1 MKKRILFLS
10 LVFLAL
16 TLSKLYA
23 KEATILY
30 TGQTHAMLYPCSCPI
45 EQDGGVS
52 RRSTLVK
59 ELRKK
64 YPDLLLLDAGSFTAG
79 GLMDE
84 YTQNTRLD
92 MQRSEINLQA
102 MELMRYDAVGV
113 GPDEFNFG
121 KDFFL
126 KNARKTNPAFLSAN
140 LDSDKV
146 APYIIKETGG
156 VKIGVIGLTNLEAG
170 RKSEGLKVNPPKA
183 IGELV
188 SRLKK
193 QGVEV
198 IAVLSTLGE
207 NKDLKLISQV
217 KGIDILFIGY
227 NPAKVDLQTK
237 VDSTFLLRPVWQ
249 GRALGKLTLEVK
261 AGKLLNC
268 KIEEIKLSDKFSDD
282 PAIKAILPRC
292 YSDANCKKEG
302 FVGSCQN
309 PGESKSNCTFTK
321 ANKVSL
327 LVISAKDCVICNA
340 GPVLGSLKKQFPG
353 LTAEYVYLPEVR
365 ARKLINSLSIQGLPA
380 YILGREIER
389 EKNFGSIKV
398 NLELKGNS
406 YLLKPQVSGIS
417 YFFDRQAKKGSFD
430 LFLSLFEK
438 EAGKLLKVTE
448 EFKPTLHFLAVEKG
462 DGFDAKNGVPETE
475 EYLRAVCVQKYYPG
489 KFWDYLICRSK
500 NVNSSWWE
508 DCLGQPNTL
517 KVKTCSRGHES
528 ANLLKKNISLNKELG
543 VMFGPTYLLDN
554 REIFSSQGV
563 PDKEELRKIIK
574 R

>member
-1 MKKRILFLS
+1 MKKTILFFL

-16 TLSKLYA
+16 SLSNLYA
-23 KEATILY
+23 KEAIILY
-30 TGQTHAMLYPCSCPI
+30 TGQTHAMLYTCNCPI
-45 EQDGGVS
+45 GQDGGVA

-59 ELRKK
+59 ELRKE
-64 YPDLLLLDAGSFTAG
+64 YPDLLLLDCGSFTAG

-84 YTQNTRLD
+84 YTQNSRLD
-92 MQRSEINLQA
+92 MQRSEINLKA

-126 KNARKTNPAFLSAN
+126 KNARKTNPAFLDAN

-156 VKIGVIGLTNLEAG
+156 VKIGIIGLTNLEPG
-170 RKSEGLKVNPPKA
+170 RKSEGLKINPSKS
-183 IGELV
+183 IGKLV

-207 NKDLKLISQV
+207 KEDLKLISQV

-227 NPAKVDLQTK
+227 NPVKVDLQTK
-237 VDSTFLLRPVWQ
+237 VGSTFLLRPVWQ

-261 AGKLLNC
+261 DGKLLNC
-268 KIEEIKLSDKFSDD
+268 KIEQIKLSDKFSDD
-282 PAIKAILPRC
+282 PGIKAILPRC

-302 FVGSCQN
+302 LVGSCQN

-340 GPVLGSLKKQFPG
+340 GPVLGSLKRQFPG
-353 LTAEYVYLPEVR
+353 ITAEYVYLPEAR
-365 ARKLINSLSIQGLPA
+365 ARKLINDLSIKGLPA
-380 YILGREIER
+380 YILGREIEK
-389 EKNFGSIKV
+389 EKNFGRIKD

-406 YLLKPQVSGIS
+406 YLLKPQASGIA
-417 YFFDRQAKKGSFD
+417 YFFDRQAQKGSFD

-438 EAGKLLKVTE
+438 DTDKLLKATK

-462 DGFDAKNGVPETE
+462 AGFDAQKGVVETE
-475 EYLRAVCVQKYYPG
+475 EYLRAVCVQKYYPE

-500 NVNSSWWE
+500 NVNSSRWE
-508 DCLGQPNTL
+508 DCLGQSNTL
-517 KVKTCSRGHES
+517 KVKTCFKGPEG
-528 ANLLKKNISLNKELG
+528 ANLLKKNISLNKELEI
-543 VMFGPTYLLDN
+543 MSGPTYLLDN
-554 REIFSSQGV
+554 REIFSSRGV
-563 PDKEELRKIIK
+563 PDKEELRKTIK

>member
-1 MKKRILFLS
+1 MKKTILFLS
-10 LVFLAL
+10 FVFLTL
-16 TLSKLYA
+16 TLSNLYA
-23 KEATILY
+23 KEAIILY
-30 TGQTHAMLYPCSCPI
+30 TGQTHAMLYTCSCPI
-45 EQDGGVS
+45 EQDGGVA

-84 YTQNTRLD
+84 YTQNSRLD
-92 MQRSEINLQA
+92 MQRSEINLKA

-126 KNARKTNPAFLSAN
+126 KNARKTNPAFLGAN

-156 VKIGVIGLTNLEAG
+156 VKIGIIGLTNLEAG
-170 RKSEGLKVNPPKA
+170 QKSEGLKINQAKS
-183 IGELV
+183 IGTLV

-207 NKDLKLISQV
+207 NEDLRLISQV

-261 AGKLLNC
+261 DGKLLNC
-268 KIEEIKLSDKFSDD
+268 KIEEIKLSDKFADD
-282 PAIKAILPRC
+282 PGIKAILPRC
-292 YSDANCKKEG
+292 YSDVNCKKEG
-302 FVGSCQN
+302 FVGSCENQ
-309 PGESKSNCTFTK
+309 GESKSSCTFTK
-321 ANKVSL
+321 PNTINL
-327 LVISAKDCVICNA
+327 LVISAKDCATCNA
-340 GPVLGSLKKQFPG
+340 GPVLAFLKEQFPG
-353 LTAEYVYLPEVR
+353 ITAEYVYLPEAR
-365 ARKLINSLSIQGLPA
+365 ARKLINDLSIKGLPA

-389 EKNFGSIKV
+389 EKNFARIKD

-406 YLLKPQVSGIS
+406 YLLKPLVGGIS

-438 EAGKLLKVTE
+438 ETDKLLKVTK
-448 EFKPTLHFLAVEKG
+448 EFKPTLHFLAVKKG
-462 DGFDAKNGVPETE
+462 AGFDAQNGVPETE
-475 EYLRAVCVQKYYPG
+475 EYLRAVCVQKYYP
-489 KFWDYLICRSK
+489 KEFWDYLICRSK
-500 NVNSSWWE
+500 NINSSWWE
-508 DCLGQPNTL
+508 DCLDQDNAP
-517 KVKTCSRGHES
+517 KVKTCSRGPEG
-528 ANLLKKNISLNKELG
+528 ANLLKKNISLNKELEI
-543 VMFGPTYLLDN
+543 MFGPTYLLDN
-554 REIFSSQGV
+554 REIFSSRGV
-563 PDKEELRKIIK
+563 PDREELRKTIK